1 VDLAEAVAVLVAR
14 ILPAAVADGLV
25 PVAPGRQAGVGAVL
39 VGVDEG
45 ALGDESGKDLGNLP

>member
-14 ILPAAVADGLV
+14 VFAASVADRLV
-25 PVAPGRQAGVGAVL
+25 PVAPGFQAGVDAIL

-45 ALGDESGKDLGNLP
+45 ASLSSFQSMR